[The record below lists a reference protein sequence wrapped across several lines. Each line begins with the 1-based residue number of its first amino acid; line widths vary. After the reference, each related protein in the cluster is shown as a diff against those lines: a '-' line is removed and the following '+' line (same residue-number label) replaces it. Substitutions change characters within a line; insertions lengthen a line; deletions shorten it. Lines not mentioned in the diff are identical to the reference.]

1 VQALIPWRIKALLPV
16 VVFMGAAYWTE
27 HWALAFSAQLALLTA
42 VIISENGWQ
51 AHAFR
56 VFAAVLPLSVKFD
69 LGALEM
75 MLPGEWFI
83 AVLALVVFREFITN
97 QRWNIIGKRWLPALW
112 ILTFVVP
119 LAFSEMLKVSVK
131 FTLLNLIFVWVFY
144 YGAQLFERREVHLWL
159 RNFFISFL
167 LAVLWGAYQ
176 FYQYDFN
183 PITIVGIFKPFFYSS
198 TYVGAVAALFAG
210 YFLGRS
216 KVQKRFLA
224 LFVLAL
230 VVVIFTESR
239 AALLSIVIMLAAWAL
254 LHIPRMGRLFAPII
268 LLILAL
274 SLGGADRIREAFQY
288 NKVES
293 HDPNSNVF
301 EETLSVT
308 NVQTDVSNME
318 RLNRWVS
325 ALKMFQERPHV
336 GFGPGTYQFQY
347 IPFQESG
354 LMNRLSVRNPDDI
367 PQGSGGSA
375 HNELLLQLSENGW
388 PSVLVFVMIL
398 VLWMRRGIWTIGAE
412 NWQSAPYFLGI
423 VTYLFHMNVNNFLN
437 QPGFAFLF
445 WTFGALLMA
454 PRNE

>member
-1 VQALIPWRIKALLPV
+1 MQVPIPWRIKALVPV
-16 VVFMGAAYWTE
+16 TVFVGAAYWTE
-27 HWALAFSAQLALLTA
+27 HWALAFSALLALLTA
-42 VIISENGWQ
+42 IIISEKGWQ
-51 AHAFR
+51 AYAFR
-56 VFAAVLPLSVKFD
+56 VFASVLPLSVKFD
-69 LGALEM
+69 LGALDM
-75 MLPGEWFI
+75 MLPGEWLI
-83 AVLALVVFREFITN
+83 AVLSLIVFREFIKN
-97 QRWNIIGKRWLPALW
+97 RSWNTVGRRWLPALW
-112 ILTFVVP
+112 ILTFVLP
-119 LAFSEMLKVSVK
+119 LAFSEMLKVSAK
-131 FTLLNLIFVWVFY
+131 FTLLNLLFVWVFY
-144 YGAQLFERREVHLWL
+144 YGTLLFERHEVHLWL

-167 LAVLWGAYQ
+167 LVVLWGGYQ
-176 FYQYDFN
+176 FFQYDFN

-216 KVQKRFLA
+216 KQYKRFLP
-224 LFVLAL
+224 LFLL
-230 VVVIFTESR
+230 SLLIVVFTESR
-239 AALLSIVIMLAAWAL
+239 AALLSVVVMLAAWAL

-268 LLILAL
+268 ILLLAL

-347 IPFQESG
+347 IPFQEQG
-354 LMNRLSVRNPDDI
+354 LKNRLSVRNPDDI

-388 PSVLVFVMIL
+388 PSTLVFLVML
-398 VLWMRRGIWTIGAE
+398 VLWLRRGIWNSTTE
-412 NWQSAPYFLGI
+412 NWYHAPYFLGF

>member
-1 VQALIPWRIKALLPV
+1 VQVPIPWRIKALVPV
-16 VVFMGAAYWTE
+16 TVFIGAAYWTE
-27 HWALAFSAQLALLTA
+27 HWALAFCALLALLTA
-42 VIISENGWQ
+42 IIISEKGWQ
-51 AHAFR
+51 AYAFR
-56 VFAAVLPLSVKFD
+56 VFASVLPLSVKFD
-69 LGALEM
+69 LGALDM
-75 MLPGEWFI
+75 MLPGEWLI
-83 AVLALVVFREFITN
+83 AVLSLIVFREFIKK
-97 QRWNIIGKRWLPALW
+97 RSWNAVGRRWLPALW
-112 ILTFVVP
+112 ILTFVLP
-119 LAFSEMLKVSVK
+119 LAFSEMLKVSAK
-131 FTLLNLIFVWVFY
+131 FTLLNLLFVWVFY
-144 YGAQLFERREVHLWL
+144 YGTLLFERREVHLWL

-347 IPFQESG
+347 VPFQESG

>member
-1 VQALIPWRIKALLPV
+1 MQVPIPWRIKALVPV
-16 VVFMGAAYWTE
+16 TVFIGAAYWTQ
-27 HWALAFSAQLALLTA
+27 HWALAFSALFALLTA
-42 VIISENGWQ
+42 IIISEKGLQ
-51 AHAFR
+51 AYAFR
-56 VFAAVLPLSVKFD
+56 VFASVLPLSVKFD
-69 LGALEM
+69 LGALDM
-75 MLPGEWFI
+75 MLPGEWLI
-83 AVLALVVFREFITN
+83 AVLSLIVFREFIKN
-97 QRWNIIGKRWLPALW
+97 RSWNTVGRRWLPALW
-112 ILTFVVP
+112 ILTFVLP
-119 LAFSEMLKVSVK
+119 LAFSEMLKVSAK
-131 FTLLNLIFVWVFY
+131 FTLLNLLFVWVFY
-144 YGAQLFERREVHLWL
+144 YGTLLFERHEVHLWL

-167 LAVLWGAYQ
+167 LVVLWGGYQ
-176 FYQYDFN
+176 FFQYDFN

-216 KVQKRFLA
+216 KQYKRFLP
-224 LFVLAL
+224 LFLL
-230 VVVIFTESR
+230 SLLIVVFTESR
-239 AALLSIVIMLAAWAL
+239 AALLSVVVMLAAWAL

-268 LLILAL
+268 ILLLAL

-347 IPFQESG
+347 IPFQEQG
-354 LMNRLSVRNPDDI
+354 LKNRLSVRNPDDI

-388 PSVLVFVMIL
+388 PSTLVFLVML
-398 VLWMRRGIWTIGAE
+398 VLWLRRGIWNSTTE
-412 NWQSAPYFLGI
+412 NWYHAPYFLGF

>member
-1 VQALIPWRIKALLPV
+1 LSLI
-16 VVFMGAAYWTE
+16 
-27 HWALAFSAQLALLTA
+27 
-42 VIISENGWQ
+42 
-51 AHAFR
+51 
-56 VFAAVLPLSVKFD
+56 
-69 LGALEM
+69 
-75 MLPGEWFI
+75 
-83 AVLALVVFREFITN
+83 VFREFIKN
-97 QRWNIIGKRWLPALW
+97 RSWNTVGRRWLPALW
-112 ILTFVVP
+112 ILTFVLP
-119 LAFSEMLKVSVK
+119 LAFSEMLKVSAK
-131 FTLLNLIFVWVFY
+131 FTLLNLLFVWVFY
-144 YGAQLFERREVHLWL
+144 YGTLLFERHEVHLWL

-167 LAVLWGAYQ
+167 LVVLWGGYQ
-176 FYQYDFN
+176 FFQYDFN

-216 KVQKRFLA
+216 KQYKRFLP
-224 LFVLAL
+224 LFLL
-230 VVVIFTESR
+230 SLLIVVFTESR
-239 AALLSIVIMLAAWAL
+239 AALLSVVVMLAAWAL

-268 LLILAL
+268 ILLLAL

-347 IPFQESG
+347 IPFQEQG
-354 LMNRLSVRNPDDI
+354 LKNRLSVRNPDDI

-388 PSVLVFVMIL
+388 PSTLVFLVML
-398 VLWMRRGIWTIGAE
+398 VLWLRRGIWNSTTE
-412 NWQSAPYFLGI
+412 NWYHAPYFLGF

>member
-1 VQALIPWRIKALLPV
+1 MEAPIPWRLKALLPV
-16 VVFMGAAYWTE
+16 MVFLGAAYGTR
-27 HWALAFSAQLALLTA
+27 HWALVFFALLALLTA
-42 VIISENGWQ
+42 IIISEKGWQ
-51 AHAFR
+51 AYAFR
-56 VFAAVLPLSVKFD
+56 VFASVLPLSVKFD
-69 LGALEM
+69 LGALDM
-75 MLPGEWFI
+75 MLPGEWLI
-83 AVLALVVFREFITN
+83 AVLSLIVFREFIKN
-97 QRWNIIGKRWLPALW
+97 RSWNAVGRRWLPALW
-112 ILTFVVP
+112 ILTFVLP
-119 LAFSEMLKVSVK
+119 LAFSEMLKVSAK
-131 FTLLNLIFVWVFY
+131 FTLLNLLFVWVFY
-144 YGAQLFERREVHLWL
+144 YGTLLFERREVHLWL

-167 LAVLWGAYQ
+167 LAVLWGGYQ
-176 FYQYDFN
+176 FFQYDFN

-216 KVQKRFLA
+216 KQYKRFLP
-224 LFVLAL
+224 LFLL
-230 VVVIFTESR
+230 SLLIVVFTESR
-239 AALLSIVIMLAAWAL
+239 AALLSVVVMLAAWAL
-254 LHIPRMGRLFAPII
+254 LHIPRMGRLSAPII
-268 LLILAL
+268 ILLLAL

-347 IPFQESG
+347 IPFQEQG
-354 LMNRLSVRNPDDI
+354 LKNRLSVRNPDDI

-388 PSVLVFVMIL
+388 PSTLVFLVML
-398 VLWMRRGIWTIGAE
+398 VLWVRRGIWNSTTE
-412 NWQSAPYFLGI
+412 NWRHAPYLLGL

-445 WTFGALLMA
+445 WTFGTLLMA

>member
-1 VQALIPWRIKALLPV
+1 MQVPIPWRIKALVPV
-16 VVFMGAAYWTE
+16 TVFIGAAYWTQ
-27 HWALAFSAQLALLTA
+27 HWALAFSALFALLTA
-42 VIISENGWQ
+42 IIISEKGLQ
-51 AHAFR
+51 AYAFR
-56 VFAAVLPLSVKFD
+56 VFASVLPLSVKFD
-69 LGALEM
+69 LGALDM
-75 MLPGEWFI
+75 MLPGEWLI
-83 AVLALVVFREFITN
+83 AVLSLIVFREFIKN
-97 QRWNIIGKRWLPALW
+97 RSWNTVGRRWLPALW
-112 ILTFVVP
+112 ILTFVLP
-119 LAFSEMLKVSVK
+119 LAFSEMLKVSAK
-131 FTLLNLIFVWVFY
+131 FTLLNLLFVWVFY
-144 YGAQLFERREVHLWL
+144 YGTLLFERHEVHLWL

-167 LAVLWGAYQ
+167 LVVLWGGYQ
-176 FYQYDFN
+176 FFQYDFN

-216 KVQKRFLA
+216 KQYKRFLP
-224 LFVLAL
+224 LFL
-230 VVVIFTESR
+230 VSLLIVVFTESR
-239 AALLSIVIMLAAWAL
+239 AALLSVVVMLAAWAL

-268 LLILAL
+268 ILLLAL

-347 IPFQESG
+347 IPFQEQG
-354 LMNRLSVRNPDDI
+354 LKNRLSVRNPDDI

-388 PSVLVFVMIL
+388 PSTLVFLVML
-398 VLWMRRGIWTIGAE
+398 VLWLRRGIWNSTTE
-412 NWQSAPYFLGI
+412 NWYHAPYFLGF